1 MRALR
6 MSRRCLLTSRLQD
19 ALPHPCRDKA
29 GASGR
34 TTAANLGTTTPSTDV
49 SVLPARAF
57 TIQPAPSA
65 DSTGSRTHSAGDAS
79 APSASGTPKGSGP
92 DNTAAHGRKSAGRHP
107 SKGAETGEGNWR
119 VPSEKER
126 PWDRPEDKSKL
137 LVFYSD
143 HYEVELP
150 EGHRYPMQKYE
161 RAHRTL
167 RGTPSLIGG
176 AQQSALPSV
185 REAGTCREAVRPGAA
200 HHRPA
205 LDP

>member
-1 MRALR
+1 M
-6 MSRRCLLTSRLQD
+6 Q
-19 ALPHPCRDKA
+19 DKA

-143 HYEVELP
+143 HYEVVRPTLTFHTLLSYKLEFVQLP
-150 EGHRYPMQKYE
+150 VKFKL
-161 RAHRTL
+161 RAH
-167 RGTPSLIGG
+167 
-176 AQQSALPSV
+176 A
-185 REAGTCREAVRPGAA
+185 
-200 HHRPA
+200 PA
-205 LDP
+205 EKVGCVLLYFSC